1 MEIEVTTKDIKN
13 LHGVKYRNIGNVN
26 PNLKVTKRVATTLVC
41 VVETES
47 ALSNA
52 LFSHKKVH
60 PQIIVTMNN
69 AIVAFCFTQ
78 RPDQALLLQL

>member
-1 MEIEVTTKDIKN
+1 M
-13 LHGVKYRNIGNVN
+13 LGVKYRKMGKVN
-26 PNLKVTKRVATTLVC
+26 PNLKVTKSVDTTLVWEA
-41 VVETES
+41 ETEP
-47 ALSNA
+47 ALSKA
-52 LFSHKKVH
+52 LLSHRNVH

>member
-1 MEIEVTTKDIKN
+1 M
-13 LHGVKYRNIGNVN
+13 LGVKYKKIGKVK
-26 PNLKVTKRVATTLVC
+26 PNLKETKRVDTTFVC
-41 VVETES
+41 ELEVES

-52 LFSHKKVH
+52 LFNHRKVH

-78 RPDQALLLQL
+78 RPDQALPLQL